1 MTPKNIALEPDVLEQ
16 VGKLAE
22 QQGKT
27 ADELMNEAALR
38 LLEAQKDL
46 SNLRSFVARNR
57 QRAEGMDLE
66 ESDVPRLIAE
76 DRAARRR

>member
-22 QQGKT
+22 AEGKT
-27 ADELMNEAALR
+27 ADELMNEAAVE
-38 LLEAQKDL
+38 LLERRKTVGE
-46 SNLRSFVARNR
+46 LRSFQSRMQRN
-57 QRAEGMDLE
+57 AEAQGLK

-76 DRAARRR
+76 TRRSR